1 MLFDEAAKRF
11 GSFEAHAEY
20 AIWAA
25 ENGHL
30 DVARKQHAELQTIMR
45 HWQGNRHAKVLNKKL
60 LKRLDAALGKVGIK

>member
-1 MLFDEAAKRF
+1 MLFDEAAQRF

-30 DVARKQHAELQTIMR
+30 DVARQQHAELQTIMR

-60 LKRLDAALGKVGIK
+60 LKRLDAALGKVGVK